1 MTKLKSLIGFNNPE
15 KTKIGMQYSMFYDA
29 TKVKKQIKSTV
40 KKDKDVDSFMHIMSG
55 DRIHSFLIYEQAIY
69 YAIKYDNYNH
79 LEYFIER
86 AFNEGIALDIN
97 LYNYAIEK
105 NNEWTINFMKEYVDL
120 EESN

>member
-29 TKVKKQIKSTV
+29 TKVKKQIKSIV

-55 DRIHSFLIYEQAIY
+55 DCIQSFLIYEQAIY

-86 AFNEGIALDIN
+86 AFNEGVTLDIN